1 MKTLITAADIK
12 KLCDLPNNTLI
23 VAPKTIITP
32 AAKDA
37 ARDCGIRI
45 VFSDEQAVSAAAVTT
60 IASAPQV
67 QPQLSVSS
75 AVQNNAGVTPALI
88 AQIVQEVLSS
98 MQLGGKEP
106 PTDKIADPS
115 GMRLVR
121 GDSVVMKGYPT
132 GCSQDKIKMKD
143 LFTAKESPH
152 MSAGFMSLDDT
163 AFTTEPVYEE
173 IAHVLEGTVECVI
186 NGRKYTGRSGDT
198 FYLPANT
205 KITLLTMG
213 KAKLFYV
220 TYPAKRTN

>member
-12 KLCDLPNNTLI
+12 KLCDLPDKTLA

-37 ARDCGIRI
+37 ARECGIRI
-45 VFSDEQAVSAAAVTT
+45 IFADEQAVAAPAVTAL
-60 IASAPQV
+60 ASAPQA
-67 QPQLSVSS
+67 QPQLSASPPQS
-75 AVQNNAGVTPALI
+75 QSGATPALI

-121 GDSVVMKGYPT
+121 GDSVRMEDYPT
-132 GCSQDKIKMKD
+132 GSAQDKIKMKD

-163 AFTTEPVYEE
+163 AFTTEPAYEE
-173 IAHVLEGTVECVI
+173 IAYVLDGTVECII

-205 KITLLTMG
+205 KITLSTMG
-213 KAKLFYV
+213 KANLFYV

>member
-12 KLCDLPNNTLI
+12 KLCDLPDKTLT

-37 ARDCGIRI
+37 ARECGIRI
-45 VFSDEQAVSAAAVTT
+45 IFAGEQAVAAPAVTPL
-60 IASAPQV
+60 ASAPQA
-67 QPQLSVSS
+67 QPLLSASPAQS
-75 AVQNNAGVTPALI
+75 QAGVTPALI

-106 PTDKIADPS
+106 PADKIADPS

-121 GDSVVMKGYPT
+121 GDSVIMEDYPT
-132 GCSQDKIKMKD
+132 GSAQDKIKMKD

-163 AFTTEPVYEE
+163 AFTTEPAYEE
-173 IAHVLEGTVECVI
+173 IAYVLDGTVECII

-205 KITLLTMG
+205 KITLSTMG